1 MCTHAKIHKATSK
14 AKYRHQKEDLR
25 TNTSRGKKS
34 VFQLKHEKDG
44 I

>member
-1 MCTHAKIHKATSK
+1 MCTHAKIYKPTSK
-14 AKYRHQKEDLR
+14 ANFVIKKEDLR